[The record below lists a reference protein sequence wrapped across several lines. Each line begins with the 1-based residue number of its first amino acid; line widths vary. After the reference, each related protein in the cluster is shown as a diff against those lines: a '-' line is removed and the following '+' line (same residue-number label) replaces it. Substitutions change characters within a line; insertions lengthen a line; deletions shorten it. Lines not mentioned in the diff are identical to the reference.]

1 MPFVR
6 KTTSSYPWPVEVKRP
21 SVEKAGE
28 YETFHFTAI
37 FKRLSKSELNDFQN
51 AKDELKALN
60 NILLG
65 WKDVTEEDGTE
76 IPFTKANLKEFS
88 EDIDFVAGVVEAF
101 QAFYSK
107 GKEGN

>member
-6 KTTSSYPWPVEVKRP
+6 RSTNSYPWPVEVKRP
-21 SVEKAGE
+21 SLEKAGE

-65 WKDVTEEDGTE
+65 WQDVTEEDGTE
-76 IPFTKANLKEFS
+76 IPFTKANVKIFS
-88 EDIDFVAGVVEAF
+88 EDIDFINGVFESYGK
-101 QAFYSK
+101 FYQR
-107 GKEGN
+107 GAEGN